1 MEIYLLFLFA
11 CLMLGIAR
19 PSMRQ
24 RTQITLI
31 FGMALLVSIGYFVFR
46 LV

>member
-11 CLMLGIAR
+11 CLILGMAR
-19 PSMRQ
+19 PKLGQ
-24 RTQITLI
+24 GTQIALI

>member
-11 CLMLGIAR
+11 CLLIGVAK
-19 PSMRQ
+19 PQMR
-24 RTQITLI
+24 R
-31 FGMALLVSIGYFVFR
+31 GRVSLLVVGLAVVVSIGYFVFR

>member
-11 CLMLGIAR
+11 CLLIGMAR
-19 PSMRQ
+19 PRMRPG
-24 RTQITLI
+24 RLA
-31 FGMALLVSIGYFVFR
+31 FLVVGMAMMVSIGYFVFR